1 MSEKYQWHPWPEEEP
16 EEHETI
22 SGHLQ
27 SDLVLVWNLGDGLE
41 NVCNSVMRKLD
52 HAGYVLEE
60 RNRTII
66 NLDSYEVT
74 AMIWAMNEYIHSDR
88 FAEWVRTGGTK

>member
-1 MSEKYQWHPWPEEEP
+1 MKGLTELQ
-16 EEHETI
+16 ETKE
-22 SGHLQ
+22 L
-27 SDLVLVWNLGDGLE
+27 WNLGDGLE
-41 NVCNSVMRKLD
+41 NVCNSVMRKLH
-52 HAGYVLEE
+52 HAGHVLEE

-74 AMIWAMNEYIHSDR
+74 AMIWAMNEYIHSGR